1 MKKDV
6 AVLDACVLY
15 PAPLRDF
22 LMHLTVLDTFQA
34 KWTEAIHTEWIKNV
48 LKNRSDLKAEQ
59 LERTRQLMNAHTRD
73 AVVENYENLID
84 SLKLPDENDRHVL
97 AAAIG
102 AKADFIVT
110 FNLRDFPAGELSH
123 YGIEAIHPDS
133 FIQRLIES
141 DADLVFSAA
150 RRQWKSLKNPPKPL
164 AEFLEILAS
173 NGLDAT
179 VEYVRL
185 MFEKEL

>member
-22 LMHLTVLDTFQA
+22 LMHLAVLDTFQA
-34 KWTEAIHTEWIKNV
+34 KWTEEIHTEWIKNV
-48 LKNRSDLKAEQ
+48 LKNRPDLRAER

-73 AVVENYENLID
+73 AVVENYENLIE

-97 AAAIG
+97 AAAIN

-110 FNLRDFPAGELSH
+110 FNLRDFPA
-123 YGIEAIHPDS
+123 
-133 FIQRLIES
+133 
-141 DADLVFSAA
+141 
-150 RRQWKSLKNPPKPL
+150 N
-164 AEFLEILAS
+164 
-173 NGLDAT
+173 
-179 VEYVRL
+179 
-185 MFEKEL
+185 